1 MLKGG
6 DSIITDWLLKLMK
19 EVWRTGV
26 VPQDWKDAELIP
38 LYKNGDR
45 KRCDNYQGISLLCAR
60 ESAVPDVGVTEEDNR
75 ATVIG
80 SLMWF

>member
-1 MLKGG
+1 M
-6 DSIITDWLLKLMK
+6 
-19 EVWRTGV
+19 
-26 VPQDWKDAELIP
+26 VPQDWKDAELVP

-60 ESAVPDVGVTEEDNR
+60 ESAVPDVGATEEDNR